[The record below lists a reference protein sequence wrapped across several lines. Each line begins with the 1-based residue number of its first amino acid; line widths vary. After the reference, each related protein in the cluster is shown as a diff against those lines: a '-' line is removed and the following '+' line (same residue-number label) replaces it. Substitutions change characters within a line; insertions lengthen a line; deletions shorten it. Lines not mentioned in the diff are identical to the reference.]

1 MSVDLS
7 SNAPEVKDQVKK
19 IEEGIVQKI
28 NKYNEEIKASE
39 LEESKLHKL
48 QSKAYLISEKYRKLR
63 GEPETLSELEAELG
77 VLETDI
83 NSALTS
89 VAESK
94 HVALVTLQSLYKEHI
109 EYLSNVAKG
118 LKTRCDSLEEK
129 VKAASVQAP
138 VRAVAPAPA
147 SAPASVV
154 APAPVQVQQP
164 NIREAAAAALN
175 TPAVAPVPVPAP
187 APVKVAEP
195 AAPTTVKS
203 GATKKSKRGDNLR
216 H

>member
-138 VRAVAPAPA
+138 
-147 SAPASVV
+147 ASVV

-175 TPAVAPVPVPAP
+175 TPAVAPVPVPTP

>member
-138 VRAVAPAPA
+138 
-147 SAPASVV
+147 ASVV

-187 APVKVAEP
+187 VKVAEP
-195 AAPTTVKS
+195 AAPTPAATVKS